1 MMSLVQNTKLPRYT
15 PENFFKKIF
24 YEAHRGFCFKN
35 WKFQHEFDP
44 QVFEYFL
51 RYRLSVRFLTDALVE
66 GGPCVQFI
74 LDARDRMPPRVRAY
88 TFQCCHFFH
97 DTEKNIDMISVIL
110 PLEKICKKIDPI
122 GSRDFWPNLHGFDE
136 QCDCLN

>member
-1 MMSLVQNTKLPRYT
+1 MSGCCARHKMV
-15 PENFFKKIF
+15 ES
-24 YEAHRGFCFKN
+24 AHCVTGSAFVCG
-35 WKFQHEFDP
+35 D
-44 QVFEYFL
+44 FEYFL